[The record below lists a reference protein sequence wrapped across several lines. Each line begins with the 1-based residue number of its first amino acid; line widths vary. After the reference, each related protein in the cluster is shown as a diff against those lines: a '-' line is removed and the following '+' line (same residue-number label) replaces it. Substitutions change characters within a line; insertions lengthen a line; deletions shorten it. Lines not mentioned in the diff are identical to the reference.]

1 MSSPRLSKRTV
12 IGGITRAMNEIEI
25 AIICFAMGYFWA
37 MWRVENIRI
46 HGFKVFNTI
55 DAKEFWEQAEEWKAR
70 QEQAKP

>member
-1 MSSPRLSKRTV
+1 
-12 IGGITRAMNEIEI
+12 MNEIEI